1 MIRIRTLN
9 LEFDKLYLLF
19 IFHALAL
26 GAGYGYGL
34 AVGWLRRA
42 VDVGCGLSLVGG
54 IAFNSSLPFH
64 FSTIEKKGRDN
75 NFCIFPFVLFFP
87 AS

>member
-1 MIRIRTLN
+1 MHWRW
-9 LEFDKLYLLF
+9 
-19 IFHALAL
+19 ALAMVM
-26 GAGYGYGL
+26 AFGL
-34 AVGWLRRA
+34 AVGWA
-42 VDVGCGLSLVGG
+42 VDVGCGLWVASLS
-54 IAFNSSLPFH
+54 NPLSLPFQ